1 MKLKSVR
8 VVDQFRFLPGP
19 HLTMMLADH
28 GAEVAKVE
36 PSTGEPVCNIGH
48 RQGGES
54 VWFRNPNRCQKSV
67 VLDLKTDAGRA
78 GQFALADPEDLLVE
92 AFRTGVMQRL
102 GFDYDTLAR
111 RNLSRSY
118 VSIAPFLQ
126 SGPAAARLAHDI
138 GMEALGGVL
147 GLNLGQDGKP
157 VPRLGDHNRELL
169 R

>member
-78 GQFALADPEDLLVE
+78 GHFALADPEDLLVE

-111 RNLSRSY
+111 RKLSLSY
-118 VSIAPFLQ
+118 VSIAAFAQ
-126 SGPAAARLAHDI
+126 SGAAARPVHDI
-138 GMEALGGVL
+138 GMEALRGVL
-147 GLNLGQDGKP
+147 SLNLGQDGKP
-157 VPRLGDHNRELL
+157 VPRLGDHKRELL

>member
-78 GQFALADPEDLLVE
+78 EDLLVE

-111 RNLSRSY
+111 RKLSLSY
-118 VSIAPFLQ
+118 VSIAAFAQ
-126 SGPAAARLAHDI
+126 SGAAARPVHDI
-138 GMEALGGVL
+138 GMEALRGVL
-147 GLNLGQDGKP
+147 SLNLGQDGKP
-157 VPRLGDHNRELL
+157 VPRLGDHKRELL